1 MELGEG
7 PKMSF
12 ALLDRSTRDT
22 MFQLRS
28 DSFPP
33 LSTFP
38 IILIMIDGPQ
48 GFSWSQCFLS
58 RLLCGMFLDLGK
70 LIYKPPPST
79 LQITQQAFDRVG
91 GDLKFCLSRVLRWE
105 FFFWSP
111 PSKKKLF
118 LHQWQW
124 LHKNS
129 LMSLL
134 GECCSTSIF
143 FAIPQKFV
151 SSNVYFLQKYILI
164 LPQELIFF
172 PNPHKSQCF
181 EILLGYRCLCCLLLF
196 AP

>member
-28 DSFPP
+28 DYFPP

-111 PSKKKLF
+111 PSKKKCSYTNGNGCIRTHWWVCWGNVALPPFF
-118 LHQWQW
+118 LQY
-124 LHKNS
+124 HKN
-129 LMSLL
+129 LCHQM
-134 GECCSTSIF
+134 CIF
-143 FAIPQKFV
+143 CR
-151 SSNVYFLQKYILI
+151 N
-164 LPQELIFF
+164 IF
-172 PNPHKSQCF
+172 
-181 EILLGYRCLCCLLLF
+181 
-196 AP
+196 